1 MVDLPQIMKRQ
12 SNPPPPAHMDLISHY
27 RNQKRNMK
35 VQLKT
40 DLMNPFDPTL
50 GNPKSKNQP
59 ATTEDLLIIRER
71 QRELKELIRVT
82 RGGKNGGVNP
92 TVKDRM
98 SIVLNKGASGT
109 EENTLDR
116 YLKEHTH

>member
-12 SNPPPPAHMDLISHY
+12 SNPPPPAHMDLISHH

-98 SIVLNKGASGT
+98 SIILNKGASGT